1 MENSPAMQRLS
12 GMIPVARFFS
22 AEEAEEL
29 SSLASEAGVLAV
41 VADPK
46 RLPQGFDGSLGGF
59 DASQAYTVY
68 AAPESV
74 PALAKKLESAI
85 TMDPM
90 DPLCALSNAELRA
103 IVEAPLKANITE
115 WALARK
121 LLASRGPGD
130 DKVRTH
136 SEMAAWAQD
145 EHAEADARLARWL
158 GGTVIALF
166 SVAVAVGILSAT
178 DSFGM
183 GDHLEDRM
191 QTRQA
196 YGDGAASQVWLDPLE
211 GAHTVLIPPLLTVA
225 ASLALI
231 FSWRLLG
238 GGRWRWMF
246 PGGWR
251 NVGWWVLMIT
261 AGILALSY
269 TWLWWSVFSYAE

>member
-22 AEEAEEL
+22 AEEAEDL

-41 VADPK
+41 VADPR

-68 AAPESV
+68 TAPESV
-74 PALAKKLESAI
+74 PALAEKLESEI
-85 TMDPM
+85 TIDPL

-103 IVEAPLKANITE
+103 IVEAPLKTNITE
-115 WALARK
+115 WCLARK
-121 LLASRGPGD
+121 LLASRGPGE
-130 DKVRTH
+130 DKVRTP

-158 GGTVIALF
+158 GGTVVALF
-166 SVAVAVGILSAT
+166 SVAVAVVILSLT

-183 GDHLEDRM
+183 GAHFAD
-191 QTRQA
+191 QVQSRQA
-196 YGDGAASQVWLDPLE
+196 DGDGAASWEWRDPLE

-261 AGILALSY
+261 AGILALAY
-269 TWLWWSVFSYAE
+269 TALWWPVLSSAK